1 MKTYN
6 KLVRDRIPEIIEG
19 KGGVPK
25 TRVLS
30 DDTEYLTELGKK
42 LQEEVNEYLQDGHI
56 DELADILEVINAILG
71 SQNKSFADLE
81 IVRNQKAEQRGGFSK
96 RLYLETVEE

>member
-1 MKTYN
+1 LKTYN

-19 KGGVPK
+19 KGGVSK

-30 DDTEYLTELGKK
+30 DDTEYLSELGKK
-42 LQEEVNEYLQDGHI
+42 LQEEVNEYLQDGYI
-56 DELADILEVINAILG
+56 DELADIMEVIHAILETQDV
-71 SQNKSFADLE
+71 SIRELE
-81 IVRNQKAEQRGGFSK
+81 DVRKEKANERGGFSK